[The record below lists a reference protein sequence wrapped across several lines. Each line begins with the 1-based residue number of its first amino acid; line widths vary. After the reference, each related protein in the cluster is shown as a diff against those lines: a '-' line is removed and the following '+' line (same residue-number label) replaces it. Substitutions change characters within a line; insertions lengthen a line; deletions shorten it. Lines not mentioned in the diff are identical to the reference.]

1 MTSEILWLLFSKAGN
16 NVQVLLFPDSDND
29 TSLGF
34 PYRCMKTM
42 QFRKLLPNR
51 GWSLKF
57 TATSWGD
64 FRISV
69 T

>member
-1 MTSEILWLLFSKAGN
+1 MLF
-16 NVQVLLFPDSDND
+16 LDIDND

-42 QFRKLLPNR
+42 QLRKLLPNR

-57 TATSWGD
+57 TVAT
-64 FRISV
+64 
-69 T
+69 